1 MSKSLQKENLRCGFT
16 TGTCAT
22 AAAKAAAVAL
32 LRQTPVQE
40 IGINLPEGIEV
51 GFSVNRCEFDKL
63 RAFCCVVK
71 DASDDPDVT
80 RGAELCATVELR
92 DQPGITVEAG
102 EGVGIVTKPGLETPA
117 GRPAIN
123 PVPLEMILSSVKEVS
138 EGKGLRVTISV
149 PQGKKLA
156 QKTLN
161 PRLGIEGGISILGTT
176 GRVIPYSKEGYTAS
190 ISSALS
196 VAVACGCKQVVL
208 TTGRRSEK
216 FAQQE
221 FDLPEEAFVQM
232 ADFVGFALE
241 ESVAKGLNKV
251 ILWGMIG
258 KLSKLAAGIFYTH
271 SEESAIDIDHLVEI
285 ARDCG
290 VEEERCVLLQ
300 KAVTAHHFLK
310 LLEEDKRSEVIAR
323 ICLLAAEAC
332 WNQAGQSLQ
341 VEVILSDYQGKILG
355 RVCVG

>member
-1 MSKSLQKENLRCGFT
+1 M
-16 TGTCAT
+16 
-22 AAAKAAAVAL
+22 
-32 LRQTPVQE
+32 
-40 IGINLPEGIEV
+40 
-51 GFSVNRCEFDKL
+51 
-63 RAFCCVVK
+63 
-71 DASDDPDVT
+71 
-80 RGAELCATVELR
+80 
-92 DQPGITVEAG
+92 
-102 EGVGIVTKPGLETPA
+102 
-117 GRPAIN
+117 
-123 PVPLEMILSSVKEVS
+123 
-138 EGKGLRVTISV
+138 
-149 PQGKKLA
+149 
-156 QKTLN
+156 
-161 PRLGIEGGISILGTT
+161 
-176 GRVIPYSKEGYTAS
+176 
-190 ISSALS
+190 
-196 VAVACGCKQVVL
+196 ACGCKQVVL

-216 FAQQE
+216 CAQQE

-241 ESVAKGLNKV
+241 ESVAKGLSK
-251 ILWGMIG
+251 IIIWGMIG

-290 VEEERCVLLQ
+290 VEEESCVLLQ